1 MLILEER
8 INETSVSERTTTTN
22 NNNSNSS
29 SNDTSDDSVLP
40 GFGSASFF
48 KPLPSDGTV
57 VASLCKWQLRYNF
70 VENRIPRR
78 FLHKIQP
85 INK

>member
-1 MLILEER
+1 MLIL
-8 INETSVSERTTTTN
+8 ETSVSERTTPNTTTTN
-22 NNNSNSS
+22 NNNSNNS

-78 FLHKIQP
+78 FLHKTS
-85 INK
+85 NKF